1 MSNLTKKESP
11 DKCGYVGIVGRP
23 NAGKSTLLNHIIGQ
37 KLCITSRKPQT
48 SRHNI
53 LGVKNIR
60 NSQLVFIDTPGM
72 HKDQASKLN
81 KIMNKSAKNTILD
94 ADVILFVVDRLDWDT
109 RDDYV
114 VEHLRNISRPII
126 LSLIHI

>member
-60 NSQLVFIDTPGM
+60 LSGNLKYYGVDSIKYRYILQ
-72 HKDQASKLN
+72 KL
-81 KIMNKSAKNTILD
+81 K
-94 ADVILFVVDRLDWDT
+94 F
-109 RDDYV
+109 
-114 VEHLRNISRPII
+114 
-126 LSLIHI
+126 

>member
-53 LGVKNIR
+53 LGVKNIG
-60 NSQLVFIDTPGM
+60 NSQLVFICLLYTSP
-72 HKDQASKLN
+72 SP
-81 KIMNKSAKNTILD
+81 
-94 ADVILFVVDRLDWDT
+94 
-109 RDDYV
+109 RD
-114 VEHLRNISRPII
+114 
-126 LSLIHI
+126 